1 MMASLAM
8 DLNVKK
14 LTNVRLELTNVTKTQ
29 FVSTRRVFINA
40 SVVMDSMEMVV
51 FAKMV
56 KNWKL
61 FAEENEP
68 LEIVLPN
75 SHPLYFNKVK

>member
-56 KNWKL
+56 K
-61 FAEENEP
+61 
-68 LEIVLPN
+68 
-75 SHPLYFNKVK
+75 S

>member
-14 LTNVRLELTNVTKTQ
+14 LTNVRLELTNVTNTQ

-40 SVVMDSMEMVV
+40 SVVMDSMEMVG

-56 KNWKL
+56 KN
-61 FAEENEP
+61 
-68 LEIVLPN
+68 
-75 SHPLYFNKVK
+75 